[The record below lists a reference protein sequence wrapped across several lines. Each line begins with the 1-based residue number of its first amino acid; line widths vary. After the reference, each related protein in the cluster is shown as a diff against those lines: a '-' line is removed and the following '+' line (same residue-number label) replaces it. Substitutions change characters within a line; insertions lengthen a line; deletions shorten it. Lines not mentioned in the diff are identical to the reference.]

1 MTKFKKFFEDSG
13 QLIVLMTFKKDMK
26 IFFIREMYAG
36 EDRTNYPGHRVIE
49 SLYVTHHS
57 DFKNMYFNIMIAL
70 KHFIEN
76 DTRASRKRRRSSF
89 NVRINVA
96 FIFQQQYCQWME
108 LSKIGSTSERD
119 YLFHWFRIIFIGLAK
134 IPLFAS
140 GLLGSRRFLAEINY
154 KLVCI
159 NK

>member
-1 MTKFKKFFEDSG
+1 MKELVSQCKGSLTKFKKFFEDSG

-76 DTRASRKRRRSSF
+76 DTRASRKKRRSSF

-96 FIFQQQYCQWME
+96 IIFQQQI
-108 LSKIGSTSERD
+108 LSMDGTFKDWINFRERLFVSLVQNNLYRTCKDSIICKWVTKIT
-119 YLFHWFRIIFIGLAK
+119 
-134 IPLFAS
+134 
-140 GLLGSRRFLAEINY
+140 
-154 KLVCI
+154 
-159 NK
+159 